1 MVVGVTC
8 DRPTAS
14 RTWFRVCSGG
24 FQGSAAFRVQTSS
37 DKAYTSQQLEFT
49 IEGVGCEVSVFKDT
63 YLNT

>member
-14 RTWFRVCSGG
+14 RTWFRGDSAG
-24 FQGSAAFRVQTSS
+24 FEVSAAFRVQTSS

-49 IEGVGCEVSVFKDT
+49 IEGVGCEVSVFKDKR
-63 YLNT
+63 LNT